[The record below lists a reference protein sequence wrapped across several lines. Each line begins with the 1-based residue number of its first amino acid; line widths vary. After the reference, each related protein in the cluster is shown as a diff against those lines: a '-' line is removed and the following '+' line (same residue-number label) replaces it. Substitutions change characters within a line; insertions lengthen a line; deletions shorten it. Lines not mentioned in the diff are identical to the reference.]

1 MPAKK
6 TKKCSSC
13 GKRKKVEQ
21 FHKHSRTKDGL
32 QSYCKACQKKK
43 KAQWH
48 KDNPER
54 YRNQNLKKRY
64 GITVEQVDEMVE
76 AVGGRCPGCLR
87 ITEDWHVDHNHDTGE
102 VRGVLCG
109 NCNRAAG
116 LVGDNPAIM
125 LRLAEFYSM

>member
-6 TKKCSSC
+6 TKKCKDC
-13 GKRKKVEQ
+13 GKRKNVDQ
-21 FHKHSRTKDGL
+21 FHKRKLSKDGL
-32 QSYCKACQKKK
+32 QWHCKDCQKKK
-43 KAQWH
+43 KAEWFQQ
-48 KDNPER
+48 KDNG
-54 YRNQNLKKRY
+54 RNQNLKRRY
-64 GITVEQVDEMVE
+64 GITVEQFNEMIE

-116 LVGDNPAIM
+116 LVGDNPETL
-125 LRLAEFYSM
+125 LRLAEFYSV

>member
-6 TKKCSSC
+6 TKKCKDC

-21 FHKHSRTKDGL
+21 FGKNKSRKDGL
-32 QSYCKACQKKK
+32 QVYCKDCQNFRSMEWYKN
-43 KAQWH
+43 
-48 KDNPER
+48 NPET
-54 YRNQNLKKRY
+54 YRNTQYKRKY
-64 GITVEQVDEMVE
+64 GVTAEQVNEMVE

-87 ITEDWHVDHNHDTGE
+87 VTEDWNVDHNHDTGE

-125 LRLAEFYSM
+125 LRLAEFYSV